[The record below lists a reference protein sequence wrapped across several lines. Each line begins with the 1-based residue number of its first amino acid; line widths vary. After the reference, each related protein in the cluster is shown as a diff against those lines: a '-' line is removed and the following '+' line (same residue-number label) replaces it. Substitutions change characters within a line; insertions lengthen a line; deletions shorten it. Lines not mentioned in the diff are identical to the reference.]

1 MAYKIKKKQD
11 KFKKG
16 MKALRGAFQFESI
29 PELKKDI
36 AEEKKHPRVIFW
48 NIEWG
53 KKSEDEIRDDIKEL
67 MEGIKGLRK
76 VRGSTFIKP
85 FKEAIIFI
93 SPKRKKR
100 Q

>member
-1 MAYKIKKKQD
+1 MAFKIKKKES
-11 KFKKG
+11 KG
-16 MKALRGAFQFESI
+16 MKALRGAFRFESFK
-29 PELKKDI
+29 ELKQDI

-48 NIEWG
+48 SIEWG

-67 MEGIKGLRK
+67 WKGIKGLRK

-85 FKEAIIFI
+85 LKEAIIFI
-93 SPKRKKR
+93 SPKKKKR